1 MKAFI
6 SRAVDSAL
14 AHYRLLAE
22 RLRRPA
28 RAPASP
34 SDRRLLLLVSEF
46 APAIAGGV
54 YRPAALARYA
64 TAMGWQVTVVTG
76 AAPASPTEAGQRLL
90 EYIGDKVRIVRT
102 TTSQLRPSYRL
113 FPDIDGGLMGALDMV
128 DAARRAFGTDL
139 PYTIVAT
146 GPTFNSFVAGSM
158 LTRTSRGRL
167 ILEYRDEWT
176 LCPFDFVSKSGAN
189 KTWERRCL
197 ARADAVVFTTE
208 SQRRHHEATFGAPA
222 ARQRWVVPNGWEPAE
237 SNPSGRA
244 GGSGPRCVLT
254 FAGKLGGHTDPG
266 AFLEALGNILA
277 RRPEM
282 GGRLLFRFV
291 GAKRAD
297 ALQRL
302 KAFPVQEVIAL
313 VPVVPQ
319 SEAARLMRESDAL
332 MLFHDP
338 RFERYLPGKLYEYI
352 ASGTSI
358 VLLDDQG
365 ESAQLIDDL
374 GLGWSVRC
382 ADERGLESVLDK
394 VLARRDSHSES
405 ACAPSEPVQAWLDAH
420 TRRRLVERFLALLER
435 PTASP
440 LPPTVVPDR
449 VRDRNVGSPP

>member
-1 MKAFI
+1 MKALI

-14 AHYRLLAE
+14 AHWRLLAE
-22 RLRRPA
+22 GLRRPA
-28 RAPASP
+28 RSPAVP

-64 TAMGWQVTVVTG
+64 TDMGWQVTVVTG
-76 AAPASPTEAGQRLL
+76 PAPASPTEAGQRLL
-90 EYIGDKVRIVRT
+90 EYIGDEVRIVRT
-102 TTSQLRPSYRL
+102 TASRLRPSYRL

-128 DAARRAFGTDL
+128 DATRRAFGTDL

-158 LTRTSRGRL
+158 LARTSGGRL

-176 LCPFDFVSKSGAN
+176 LCPFDFVSKDGAN
-189 KTWERRCL
+189 RAWERRCL
-197 ARADAVVFTTE
+197 TRADAVVFTTD
-208 SQRRHHEATFGAPA
+208 SQRRHHEAAFGASA

-237 SNPSGRA
+237 GSPSGPT
-244 GGSGPRCVLT
+244 GSRVPRCVLT

-266 AFLEALGNILA
+266 AFLDALGNILA
-277 RRPEM
+277 RRPEL

-302 KAFPVQEVIAL
+302 KAFPVQEVLEL

-319 SEAARLMRESDAL
+319 SEATRLMRESDAL

-352 ASGTSI
+352 ASGRSI

-365 ESAQLIDDL
+365 ESARLISRL
-374 GLGWSVRC
+374 ALGWSIGC
-382 ADERGLESVLDK
+382 ADERGLESVLDQ
-394 VLARRDSHSES
+394 VLARRDLQADMSCAHSDAVRE
-405 ACAPSEPVQAWLDAH
+405 WLDAH
-420 TRRRLVERFLALLER
+420 TRRRLVERFLSLLEGVGAG
-435 PTASP
+435 AS
-440 LPPTVVPDR
+440 
-449 VRDRNVGSPP
+449 VRA